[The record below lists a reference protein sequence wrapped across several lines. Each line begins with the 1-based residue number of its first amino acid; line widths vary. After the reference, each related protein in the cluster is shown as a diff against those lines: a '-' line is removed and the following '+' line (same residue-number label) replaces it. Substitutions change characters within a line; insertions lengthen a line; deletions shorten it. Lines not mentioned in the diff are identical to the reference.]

1 MADIKTVFAELDTAI
16 GLEKCRKCGCMQTT
30 LDNLTQQ
37 MVDNSEDS
45 LLSLAQSLPVWAG
58 QMQPIRY
65 SCRGCEHC
73 YPAVA
78 QNEFVALF
86 PAVAEQLTLDCDF
99 QVNTG
104 PWPPVVGEYFVLDTL
119 APVAVSTLAD
129 VELAEVLAGQKPA
142 GLAIVGKT
150 ETENI
155 GIDKIVKNVVS
166 NPAIQFLVVAGQE
179 SKGHQTGQT
188 LLALAK
194 NGVDTQQRVV
204 GSPGKGPFLRN
215 VSAEEVD
222 TFRQQVRLVDMIGCQ
237 DVAKICAAVA
247 ELAQQA
253 NEVEACGCGSCGCD
267 TPTAQVSNMETV
279 RATEP
284 DATIKLDKAGYF
296 VIVPLPEKKIINVEH
311 YAYNNT
317 LLRVM
322 EGATARELY
331 KTIVANNWI
340 SELSH
345 AAYVGRELTKAEL
358 SIEHNFKYVQDGA

>member
-1 MADIKTVFAELDTAI
+1 MADIKTVYTELETAI
-16 GLEKCRKCGCMQTT
+16 SLEKCRKCGCMQTT
-30 LDNLTQQ
+30 LDNLSKTPGT
-37 MVDNSEDS
+37 NGEDGVS
-45 LLSLAQSLPVWAG
+45 SLAESLPVWAG

-119 APVAVSTLAD
+119 APVAVSTLANA
-129 VELAEVLAGQKPA
+129 ELAEVLAQQKTA

-155 GIDKIVKNVVS
+155 GIDKIVKNVIS

-188 LLALAK
+188 LLMLAK
-194 NGVDTQQRVV
+194 NGVDTQQRII

-215 VSAEEVD
+215 VSAADVD
-222 TFRQQVRLVDMIGCQ
+222 TFRQQVQVINMIGCQ
-237 DVAKICAAVA
+237 DVAKINTVVA

-253 NEVEACGCGSCGCD
+253 DDGCDCGSCDCD
-267 TPTAQVSNMETV
+267 TPAVPVSNVDTV
-279 RATEP
+279 YATEP
-284 DATIKLDKAGYF
+284 DTAVKLDKAGYF
-296 VIVPLPEKKIINVEH
+296 VIVPLPEKNIINVEH

-317 LLRVM
+317 LLRVI
-322 EGATARELY
+322 EGSTARELY
-331 KTIVANNWI
+331 KTIITNGWV

-345 AAYVGRELTKAEL
+345 AAYLGRELAKAEL
-358 SIEHNFKYVQDGA
+358 ANEYNFKYIQDGA